1 MFDLHS
7 EPFATQIVRE
17 ALVSYDSGAYRQVL
31 IDLAARVVWRESD
44 RRYASP
50 QEPP

>member
-31 IDLAARVVWRESD
+31 IDLAARGL
-44 RRYASP
+44 A
-50 QEPP
+50 